1 MKRSFFLFLLSAV
14 SVIANSQV
22 IFRYGPHAVQKDE
35 FWKAYTKNNNGNATE
50 KSIREYL
57 DLYVKFKLKVQ
68 AAKDQKLDTL
78 VSIKNDVAGFRAQM
92 AEQYLQK
99 LPFRKTMITEA
110 VERSK
115 SQLEIAQVFVSYG
128 GDSAAAKASIDKAY
142 QALQGG
148 ADFNLTAREYSNDPL
163 VKAKDGYV
171 GYVSALSLP
180 YEIENVIYALKPGAY
195 SKPVAGRRGWHII
208 KLIQKEN
215 SLPLLKAA
223 HILLAV
229 DPEGRQEEKAITQN
243 KADSLY
249 QALLKGAE
257 FSTLAQQFSNDK
269 FSYQSG
275 GELPLFGLTDTD
287 PAFATAAYA
296 LKNNGDI
303 SKPVETEA
311 GFHIILLIGKEEQK
325 RDLNDP
331 EVYEKW
337 SGKVSQ
343 SDRMQI
349 VLQKEKDAIKTASG
363 YKALPYNEKELWT
376 LSDSLLVAT
385 DYAALYKA
393 NKQKKLFELTG
404 QTITVTDW
412 LKFIK
417 DKKLASGNRE
427 LDGYNELMT
436 EFTNTTVNQYY
447 KDHLEKFNADFR
459 YQMQE
464 FFEGS
469 LLFEVMERNVW
480 SVAPKDS
487 AGLQQFYAP
496 RASQYTWKKSVG
508 AIVFNCADTA
518 TANKALS
525 AMQNDPLQWKTYME
539 EGNGYVLA
547 DSARFEIA
555 QLPIDENASLR
566 KGWLSPVTTNPNDGS
581 SSFCYITAI
590 HPDNE
595 VRSFEEAKGLVIN
608 DYQIYLE
615 DKWLA
620 EQKKKYP
627 VKVDET
633 VVKSLKK

>member
-1 MKRSFFLFLLSAV
+1 MNRSLLILLL
-14 SVIANSQV
+14 IASSFTTNAQV
-22 IFRYGPHAVQKDE
+22 IFRYGSQAVQKDE
-35 FWKAYTKNNNGNATE
+35 FWKAYTKNNTGNATE
-50 KSIREYL
+50 KNIREYL
-57 DLYVKFKLKVQ
+57 DLYIKFKLKVQ

-78 VSIKNDVAGFRAQM
+78 ASIKNDVAGFRAQM

-128 GDSAAAKASIDKAY
+128 ADSAAAKTSIENAY
-142 QALQGG
+142 KSLQSG
-148 ADFNLTAREYSNDPL
+148 ADFNLTSREYSSDPAL
-163 VKAKDGYV
+163 KAKDGYV
-171 GYVSALSLP
+171 GFVTALSLP
-180 YEIENVIYALKPGAY
+180 YEIENIVYALKPGAY

-208 KLIQKEN
+208 KLIKKEN

-229 DPEGRQEEKAITQN
+229 DPEGGQEEKALTQK

-249 QALLKGAE
+249 QALLKGAD
-257 FSTLAQQFSNDK
+257 FGVVAQQFSNDK

-275 GELPLFGLTDTD
+275 GELPLFGLTDAD
-287 PAFATAAYA
+287 PAFAKAAYA

-303 SKPVETEA
+303 STPVETEA
-311 GFHIILLIGKEEQK
+311 GFHIIRLIGREEQK
-325 RDLNDP
+325 RDLNEP

-337 SGKVSQ
+337 SEKVSQ
-343 SDRMQI
+343 SDRMQL
-349 VLQKEKDAIKTASG
+349 VLQKEKDAVKTASG

-376 LSDSLLVAT
+376 LSDSLLAAT
-385 DYAALYKA
+385 DYAAIYKA

-427 LDGYNELMT
+427 LNGYKELME

-447 KDHLEKFNADFR
+447 KDHLEKFNTDFR

-496 RASQYTWKKSVG
+496 RAAQYTWKKSVG

-518 TANKALS
+518 TANKALAS
-525 AMQNDPLQWKTYME
+525 MQNDPLQWKTYME

-555 QLPIDENASLR
+555 QLPIEENTSLR

-581 SSFCYITAI
+581 SSFCYITNI
-590 HPDNE
+590 YSDNE

-627 VKVDET
+627 VKIDET